1 VSSRRGALATL
12 RQAVLAGGAGPVLIT
27 GEPGS
32 GKTWLW
38 RSLLSDLPGHWRS
51 IRVDMSGALDALEF
65 LRLIAA
71 GLDLPIP
78 DRLGAARLALAKAI
92 REESADGRAWVL
104 VVENVQDAGD
114 EIWGEIKALAHA
126 MEASEGFGA
135 LVLVGPTELAG
146 RLSTRRF
153 AAIAGRLEAHVH
165 LLPLDVDEVRELL
178 RGRAVLAQAELE
190 SLHRDAAGNPRRLL
204 HLARR
209 EMRTLPGPISATP
222 PPAPGPSAKPASL
235 TPPGRDT
242 GHQSSDRRIAP
253 EAPLVPS
260 RPPLRV
266 EEGLI
271 EVGWGGSL
279 ENEATA
285 SASDSTASVAIVEN
299 ATPAPL
305 DADEEP
311 VAASTAAEAELPSE
325 EMIEDHYAA
334 LQAWTEWAKNRGRG
348 IGTFPATGGAADAAP
363 EEHGESP
370 YGTSDVPGALA
381 AGRVWSEG
389 QHGHAPYSQ
398 LFTRLRQS
406 K

>member
-1 VSSRRGALATL
+1 M
-12 RQAVLAGGAGPVLIT
+12 AGGAGPVLIT
-27 GEPGS
+27 GEPGT

-38 RSLLSDLPGHWRS
+38 RRLLTELPGHWQS
-51 IRVDMSGALDALEF
+51 ICVDMSGALDALEF

-71 GLDLPIP
+71 GLDLAIP

-104 VVENVQDAGD
+104 VIENAQDARD

-126 MEASEGFGA
+126 MEAADGFRA
-135 LVLVGPTELAG
+135 IVLVGPTELAG
-146 RLSTRRF
+146 RLAARRF
-153 AAIAGRLEAHVH
+153 AAIAARLEAHVH
-165 LLPLDVDEVRELL
+165 LLPFDIDEARELL
-178 RGRAVLAQAELE
+178 RGGAELGQAELE
-190 SLHRDAAGNPRRLL
+190 SLHRDGAGNPRRLIRL
-204 HLARR
+204 MRGYL
-209 EMRTLPGPISATP
+209 RTLPGPISAVP
-222 PPAPGPSAKPASL
+222 PPAPGSPTEPTRL
-235 TPPGRDT
+235 TPPGRDPARR
-242 GHQSSDRRIAP
+242 SSDWRIAP
-253 EAPLVPS
+253 KPPLEAPLVPS

-271 EVGWGGSL
+271 EVGWEGSL
-279 ENEATA
+279 ENEVTA
-285 SASDSTASVAIVEN
+285 MTADSAAPVAIVEKG
-299 ATPAPL
+299 TPAL
-305 DADEEP
+305 LHVQEEP
-311 VAASTAAEAELPSE
+311 AAPPTTAETELPSE

-348 IGTFPATGGAADAAP
+348 IDTVPSADAAP
-363 EEHGESP
+363 EEHVESP
-370 YGTSDVPGALA
+370 QGTSDLAGALA